1 MKKNKKLY
9 EDAIAD
15 AKLIRNTALANAK
28 LALEETFAP
37 RIESMI
43 NAKLNEME
51 DDLDENIE
59 LSNLGEDDSEEEIDL
74 NFMDESTET
83 IEDDEFNLDEILAEL
98 EAEELNE
105 NEDYLAE
112 KKKDEKEPKEKDEK
126 EKEPKAKEKGEPK
139 EKKEPKEKEE
149 DEIGDL
155 TVSELEDMIR
165 GIVMDVTGQGGE
177 AEDVDA
183 VDLDLDGG
191 ADELGGGEFGMPAMG
206 SEEEINIDE
215 LLAEIE
221 NEDSDEGELAELKT
235 ELNEAIKTIKFLK
248 SEINEVNLLN
258 SKLLYANKIFKSKG
272 NLNEAQKVK
281 VINSLDKATSTREA
295 KLVYEALTESLNN
308 TVKKSP
314 LKESFSYAS
323 KPTGSTLLAKK
334 PIIETDSSITRM
346 QKLAGLL

>member
-165 GIVMDVTGQGGE
+165 SIVMDVTGQGEEMGDAGE
-177 AEDVDA
+177 

-191 ADELGGGEFGMPAMG
+191 SELGGGEFGMPGMG

-221 NEDSDEGELAELKT
+221 NEDSNEGELAELKT

-295 KLVYEALTESLNN
+295 KLVYEALTESFNS
-308 TVKKSP
+308 TTKKSP

-346 QKLAGLL
+346 QKLAGL